1 MKIKLDTWIL
11 AGGYFVCGVMFF
23 FVIPQFQTVFSG
35 MSVQLPVL
43 TRAVCALGPWGSL
56 FLPVAIGLL
65 AILKD
70 FRFHSRLLNPVFTL
84 ILALLA
90 CCVIIAL
97 FSPLLMMVSSF
108 GV

>member
-1 MKIKLDTWIL
+1 
-11 AGGYFVCGVMFF
+11 MFF
-23 FVIPQFQTVFSG
+23 FVIPQFQSVLSERTVYSEG
-35 MSVQLPVL
+35 GVQLPVL
-43 TRAVCALGPWGSL
+43 TRAVFAVGPWGSL

-97 FSPLLMMVSSF
+97 FSPLLRMVSSF
-108 GV
+108 GA